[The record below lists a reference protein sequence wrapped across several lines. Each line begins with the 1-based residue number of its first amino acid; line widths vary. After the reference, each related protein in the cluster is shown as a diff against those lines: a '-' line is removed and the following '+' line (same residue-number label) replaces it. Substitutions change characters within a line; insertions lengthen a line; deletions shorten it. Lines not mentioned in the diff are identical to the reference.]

1 MFICWCVYAWILH
14 LIQYNTIY
22 DQRKFG
28 WQKSGGSGGT
38 FFSKWSNSRWHKI
51 KRADLVLVLV
61 LGELTPATWIC
72 GYTRKLINFYSTQ
85 GVDSINPVLT
95 WRYDLKIWNDMRE
108 SMISGWRRAFAAF
121 AHLDFHVFGQA
132 QPISRTGCSGCWRF
146 FFVVGRS
153 LDEPSKYPQ
162 PSRTVH
168 LRHLSLGEEYKQ
180 CIYTHY
186 IESSMSIILNK
197 HFRNESCYGHEASRT
212 SASILWISFGCAL
225 AHLDLHVMNSSM
237 NQWMQQMQYIFES
250 QGWTSVQSSD
260 MLRSRTHPW
269 SMNLPAKVV
278 FKVWLFMHVAPAQ
291 WASVFDVSSCMVCCS
306 YWVLECYS
314 CYSVYLWIA
323 WLL

>member
-1 MFICWCVYAWILH
+1 M
-14 LIQYNTIY
+14 TIWFENMKWY
-22 DQRKFG
+22 ERKHDLRLKEGIRRIRPLGFSCFR
-28 WQKSGGSGGT
+28 SGA
-38 FFSKWSNSRWHKI
+38 
-51 KRADLVLVLV
+51 ADLKDRMFGMLAFFLRRWTIF
-61 LGELTPATWIC
+61 GRT
-72 GYTRKLINFYSTQ
+72 F
-85 GVDSINPVLT
+85 
-95 WRYDLKIWNDMRE
+95 KIPPTFTN
-108 SMISGWRRAFAAF
+108 GAPQAPLARRR
-121 AHLDFHVFGQA
+121 VQA
-132 QPISRTGCSGCWRF
+132 M
-146 FFVVGRS
+146 
-153 LDEPSKYPQ
+153 Y
-162 PSRTVH
+162 
-168 LRHLSLGEEYKQ
+168 
-180 CIYTHY
+180 IYTHY

-197 HFRNESCYGHEASRT
+197 HYRNESCYGHEASRT